1 MQTNDTNQAKGC
13 EDCPECATHEQK
25 SGRVFLK
32 QHLGKFVTA
41 LASVYCLA
49 KTAPYPIGLQCA
61 MRLEKKIAIVTGGSA
76 GIGKAIAT
84 AFVREGAK
92 VVIAG
97 RDRRK
102 LELAAAEIG
111 PHCLPVTADVSKADD
126 VQRLAAAATE
136 TFKRIDILVNN
147 AGILLPG
154 TAESLSE
161 EDFDQTFAVN
171 VRGLWLLSRSV
182 LPHIRAGGGGSIIN
196 IGSVLST
203 LGARNRVAYAA
214 SKGAVLA
221 MTRAMAL
228 DHAAENIRVN
238 CICPGIVETELVA
251 RFNMDESARRQRVAM
266 HPVGRFGQ
274 PEDVAGLAVFL
285 ASDESAWITGTAQ
298 TVDGGYSAQ

>member
-1 MQTNDTNQAKGC
+1 
-13 EDCPECATHEQK
+13 
-25 SGRVFLK
+25 
-32 QHLGKFVTA
+32 
-41 LASVYCLA
+41 
-49 KTAPYPIGLQCA
+49 
-61 MRLEKKIAIVTGGSA
+61 MRLEKKFAIVTGGGT
-76 GIGKAIAT
+76 GIGKAIAA
-84 AFVREGAK
+84 AFVREGAN

-97 RDRRK
+97 RDRQK
-102 LELAAAEIG
+102 LEKAAGEIG
-111 PHCLPVTADVSKADD
+111 AKCAVVTADVSKEKD
-126 VQRLAAAATE
+126 VRTLVEATVDN
-136 TFKRIDILVNN
+136 FKHIDILVNN
-147 AGILLPG
+147 AAILLPG
-154 TAESLSE
+154 TAESLTE
-161 EDFDQTFAVN
+161 EDFDQTFDIN
-171 VRGLWLLSRSV
+171 VRGLWLLSRAV
-182 LPHIRAGGGGSIIN
+182 LPQMRASGGGSIIN

-251 RFNMDESARRQRVAM
+251 RFNLDENARRQRVAM
-266 HPVGRFGQ
+266 HPAGRFGQ